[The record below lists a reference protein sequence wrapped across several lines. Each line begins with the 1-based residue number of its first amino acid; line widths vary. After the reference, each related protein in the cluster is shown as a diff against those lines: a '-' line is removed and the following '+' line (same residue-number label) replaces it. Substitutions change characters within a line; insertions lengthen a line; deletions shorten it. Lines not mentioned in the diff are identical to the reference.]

1 MIERNTSLLTQAILE
16 NLMREMIC
24 RKKTHL
30 ALSTINSKKNNTL

>member
-24 RKKTHL
+24 RKKL
-30 ALSTINSKKNNTL
+30 ILLYLQ